1 MKMAVTGVGVVSPLG
16 NDLPTNMENL
26 INMQVPLQDAR
37 VPVDSVAY
45 DLIKLQKIFHANYD
59 DVNIDDL
66 IDDKEMRY
74 SDPICKTSMI
84 AVDEAIRMSGIK
96 QLPKDTPVFV
106 GSIQGG
112 CLTEV
117 NWIQGL
123 LDGRRKIHPKTL
135 LNSAQEYV
143 SNVISEHYKVHGPC
157 SVISATCIS
166 GTQALQTAEKYLET
180 GTDCA
185 IVGATD
191 FMTSSTT
198 LYYFQALGAHSKTPK
213 SVPWDKDRDGIIP
226 GEGSVYLVVEPLEKA
241 EARGA
246 NIRWVID
253 GIGIASD
260 AHHPT
265 QPDPKGTGGRMAIE
279 DAMQKAG
286 TTVNDYNVLNA
297 HATGTQVGDPVE
309 FNVLKEFFNKDSWL
323 YSNKGQ
329 VGHMMGASCLIELV
343 LGAEAMTQNIIP
355 GNAGLVEPFDQSHFA
370 FTFDAKKHFEYNR
383 LMKTSFGFGGRS
395 AAVSVSKYEK

>member
-16 NDLPTNMENL
+16 NDLAHNMDNL
-26 INMQVPLQDAR
+26 INMEVPLVESR
-37 VPVDSVAY
+37 
-45 DLIKLQKIFHANYD
+45 IKEDPIASQLMKLKKIFHTHYE

-96 QLPKDTPVFV
+96 KLPEQTPVFV

-112 CLTEV
+112 CLSE
-117 NWIQGL
+117 
-123 LDGRRKIHPKTL
+123 LDWVSDLIRGRRKIHPKVL

-143 SNVISEHYKVHGPC
+143 SNIISEHYKIHGPC
-157 SVISATCIS
+157 SVIAATCIS
-166 GTQALQTAEKYLET
+166 GVQALQTAEKYLET
-180 GTDCA
+180 GTDVA

-226 GEGSVYLVVEPLEKA
+226 GEGSVYLIVEPLEKA

-246 NIRWVID
+246 HIRWVID

-279 DAMQKAG
+279 EAMEKAG
-286 TTVNDYNVLNA
+286 TTVDDYNVINA
-297 HATGTQVGDPVE
+297 HATGTPVGDPVE
-309 FNVLKEFFNKDSWL
+309 FNVLKEYFSKNTWL

-343 LGAEAMTQNIIP
+343 LGAEAMTLDVIP
-355 GNAGLVEPFDQSHFA
+355 GNAGLVEPFDDTHFS
-370 FTFDAKKHFEYNR
+370 FTYDAKKYFKYNK

-395 AAVSVSKYEK
+395 SAVSVSKYEK

>member
-1 MKMAVTGVGVVSPLG
+1 MAVTGVGVVSPLG
-16 NDLPTNMENL
+16 NDLPSNMDNL
-26 INMQVPLQDAR
+26 INMEVPL
-37 VPVDSVAY
+37 VDSR
-45 DLIKLQKIFHANYD
+45 IKEDPIASQLMKLTKIFHTNYQ
-59 DVNIDDL
+59 DVHIDDL

-96 QLPKDTPVFV
+96 KLPEQTPVFV

-112 CLTEV
+112 CLSE
-117 NWIQGL
+117 
-123 LDGRRKIHPKTL
+123 LDWVSDLIRGRRKIHPKVL

-143 SNVISEHYKVHGPC
+143 SNIISEHYKIHGPC
-157 SVISATCIS
+157 SVIAATCIS
-166 GTQALQTAEKYLET
+166 GVQALQTAEKYLET
-180 GTDCA
+180 GTDVA

-226 GEGSVYLVVEPLEKA
+226 GEGSVYLIVEPLEKA

-279 DAMQKAG
+279 EAMEKAG
-286 TTVNDYNVLNA
+286 TTVDDYNVINA
-297 HATGTQVGDPVE
+297 HATGTPVGDPVE
-309 FNVLKEFFNKDSWL
+309 FNVLKEYFSKDTWL

-343 LGAEAMTQNIIP
+343 LGAEAMTQDVVP
-355 GNAGLVEPFDQSHFA
+355 GNAGLVEPFDTTHFS
-370 FTFDAKKHFEYNR
+370 FTFDTKKHFQYDK

-395 AAVSVSKYEK
+395 SAVSVSKYEK

>member
-1 MKMAVTGVGVVSPLG
+1 
-16 NDLPTNMENL
+16 
-26 INMQVPLQDAR
+26 
-37 VPVDSVAY
+37 
-45 DLIKLQKIFHANYD
+45 
-59 DVNIDDL
+59 
-66 IDDKEMRY
+66 
-74 SDPICKTSMI
+74 
-84 AVDEAIRMSGIK
+84 
-96 QLPKDTPVFV
+96 
-106 GSIQGG
+106 
-112 CLTEV
+112 
-117 NWIQGL
+117 
-123 LDGRRKIHPKTL
+123 
-135 LNSAQEYV
+135 
-143 SNVISEHYKVHGPC
+143 
-157 SVISATCIS
+157 
-166 GTQALQTAEKYLET
+166 
-180 GTDCA
+180 
-185 IVGATD
+185 
-191 FMTSSTT
+191 MTSSTT

-286 TTVNDYNVLNA
+286 TTVDDYNVLNA

-309 FNVLKEFFNKDSWL
+309 FDVLKEFFNKDSWL

>member
-16 NDLPTNMENL
+16 NDLPTNIENL
-26 INMQVPLQDAR
+26 KDMVVPLADAR
-37 VPVDSVAY
+37 
-45 DLIKLQKIFHANYD
+45 IKDDPIASPLMKLSKIFHANYD

-66 IDDKEMRY
+66 VPDRDQRY
-74 SDPICKTSMI
+74 SDPICTTSLI
-84 AVDEAIRMSGIK
+84 AVDEAVRMSGIK
-96 QLPKDTPVFV
+96 KLPEDTPVFV

-112 CLTEV
+112 CLSE
-117 NWIQGL
+117 
-123 LDGRRKIHPKTL
+123 LDWVTDLIKGRRKIHPKVL

-143 SNVISEHYKVHGPC
+143 SNVISEHYKIHGPA
-157 SVISATCIS
+157 SVIAATCIS
-166 GTQALQTAEKYLET
+166 GVQALQTAEKYLET
-180 GTDCA
+180 GTDVA

-198 LYYFQALGAHSKTPK
+198 LYSFQALGAHSNTPK
-213 SVPWDKDRDGIIP
+213 SVPWDIDRDGIIP
-226 GEGSVYLVVEPLEKA
+226 GEGSVYLIVEPLDKA

-265 QPDPKGTGGRMAIE
+265 QPDPEGTGGRLAIQQ
-279 DAMQKAG
+279 AMDRAG
-286 TTVNDYNVLNA
+286 TTKEDYNVVNA
-297 HATGTQVGDPVE
+297 HATGTPVGDPVE
-309 FNVLKEFFNKDSWL
+309 FNVLKEYFNKDSWL

-329 VGHMMGASCLIELV
+329 IGHMMGASCLIELV
-343 LGAEAMTQNIIP
+343 LGAEAMTQDFIP
-355 GNAGLVEPFDQSHFA
+355 GNAGLVEPFDTSHFA
-370 FTFDAKKHFEYNR
+370 FTFDSKKHFDYNR

-395 AAVSVSKYEK
+395 SAVSVSKYEK

>member
-16 NDLPTNMENL
+16 NDLPSNMDNL
-26 INMQVPLQDAR
+26 INMEVPLVESR
-37 VPVDSVAY
+37 
-45 DLIKLQKIFHANYD
+45 IKEDPIASQLMKLKKIFHTNYE

-96 QLPKDTPVFV
+96 KLPTQTPVFV

-112 CLTEV
+112 CLSE
-117 NWIQGL
+117 
-123 LDGRRKIHPKTL
+123 LDWVSDLIRGRRKIHPKVL

-143 SNVISEHYKVHGPC
+143 SNIISEHYKIHGPC
-157 SVISATCIS
+157 SVIAATCIS
-166 GTQALQTAEKYLET
+166 GVQALQTAEKYLET
-180 GTDCA
+180 GTDVA

-226 GEGSVYLVVEPLEKA
+226 GEGSVYLIVEPLEKA

-265 QPDPKGTGGRMAIE
+265 QPDPKGTGGRIAIE
-279 DAMQKAG
+279 EAMEKAG
-286 TTVNDYNVLNA
+286 TTVDDYNVINA
-297 HATGTQVGDPVE
+297 HATGTQIGDPVE
-309 FNVLKEFFNKDSWL
+309 FNVLKEYFNKSTWL

-343 LGAEAMTQNIIP
+343 LGAEAMTQDVIP
-355 GNAGLVEPFDQSHFA
+355 GNAGLVEPFDDTHFS
-370 FTFDAKKHFEYNR
+370 FTFDAKKYFKYNK

-395 AAVSVSKYEK
+395 SAVSVSKYEK